1 MAGGQRV
8 GLAAVEI
15 LVGHEKELPDREVVG
30 RMAKGQM
37 AFTYCFDGDCRA
49 WPGELCHYTNY

>member
-1 MAGGQRV
+1 M

-15 LVGHEKELPDREVVG
+15 LVGHEKGLPDREVVG
-30 RMAKGQM
+30 RMDKGQM